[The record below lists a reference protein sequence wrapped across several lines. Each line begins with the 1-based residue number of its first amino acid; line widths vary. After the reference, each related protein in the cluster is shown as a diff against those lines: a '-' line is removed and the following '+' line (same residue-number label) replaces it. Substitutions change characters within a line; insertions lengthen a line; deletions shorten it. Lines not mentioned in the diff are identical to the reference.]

1 MMITGFK
8 KLIGNEDFKDVNY
21 VGADPSHPPHN
32 ILVRPEVRES
42 YLYGPFKN

>member
-1 MMITGFK
+1 MITGFK

-21 VGADPSHPPHN
+21 VTADPSYAPNN

-42 YLYGPFKN
+42 YLYGKFKN